1 MREWRIADVTS
12 EPAMKTRPASS
23 KVIGFC
29 RARRPSGSPSA
40 SGSPSRIA
48 SHVSARY
55 IAPVSR

>member
-1 MREWRIADVTS
+1 MN
-12 EPAMKTRPASS
+12 TRPDSS
-23 KVIGFC
+23 KVTGFW
-29 RARRPSGSPSA
+29 RASRPSGSLSA